1 MRTRRLATAITLGL
15 GGLLA
20 PGAVAASCAGF
31 PPLEEHLA
39 QAEVVFVGTV
49 VSVTDEQRTAL
60 VEVEEIWRGPELPAE
75 VTVNGGFP
83 DLGFTSVD
91 RSFETGARYLFASSL
106 NEGRLEDNACTATQ
120 AWSDDL
126 AALRP
131 IGVSTPEP
139 TPADESSADG
149 VPVAAL
155 VVALSVMLVAGV
167 SIAAFRSRA
176 P

>member
-15 GGLLA
+15 AGLLA

-49 VSVTDEQRTAL
+49 TSVADERRTAL
-60 VEVEEIWRGPELPAE
+60 VRVEEIWRGPELPAE
-75 VTVNGGFP
+75 VTVHGGFP
-83 DLGFTSVD
+83 DLGFTSAD
-91 RSFETGARYLFASSL
+91 RSFEADVRYLFAAAL
-106 NEGRLEDNACTATQ
+106 NEGRIEDNACTATQ

-131 IGVSTPEP
+131 TTVATPV
-139 TPADESSADG
+139 PAPDDEAGSFDP
-149 VPVAAL
+149 VPVAVVVGGLAAVL
-155 VVALSVMLVAGV
+155 VVVAMSV
-167 SIAAFRSRA
+167 AAFRRR
-176 P
+176 

>member
-1 MRTRRLATAITLGL
+1 MRTRSVVAAITLGL
-15 GGLLA
+15 VGLLA
-20 PGAVAASCAGF
+20 PGAAAASCAEF

-60 VEVEEIWRGPELPAE
+60 VQVEEIWRGPELPAE
-75 VTVNGGFP
+75 VTVHGGFP
-83 DLGFTSVD
+83 DLGFTSAD
-91 RSFETGARYLFASSL
+91 RSFETGVRYLFAPSL
-106 NEGRLEDNACTATQ
+106 NEGRIEDNACTATQ

-126 AALRP
+126 AAFRP
-131 IGVSTPEP
+131 TSTSTPEP
-139 TPADESSADG
+139 TPADQSGAGG

-167 SIAAFRSRA
+167 SIVAFRRR
-176 P
+176 